1 MKDNKFFKIITSKY
15 VILGIQLIISIV
27 AVYFCFKLKLIP
39 MKYIMGIII
48 ALLILLVV
56 FLALFIVVKKS
67 QKMEQQVNEV

>member
-39 MKYIMGIII
+39 MK
-48 ALLILLVV
+48 
-56 FLALFIVVKKS
+56 
-67 QKMEQQVNEV
+67 

>member
-39 MKYIMGIII
+39 MKYIMGIITSNYFF
-48 ALLILLVV
+48 ILHQWKQHSINKDIK
-56 FLALFIVVKKS
+56 FYC
-67 QKMEQQVNEV
+67 